1 MPDYRLRGAVR
12 GEAGEIGAPIL
23 DEVLT
28 ATDAKEAVRLA
39 NSRSLTIDDAR
50 GERAL
55 AGGRERDPAV
65 VPAPRRSGRLTRAE
79 CPRGRP
85 ALRQDRPQ
93 ARPPAPAAPSRRPR
107 SGPTAGIGPAP
118 TANRPADVRQ

>member
-39 NSRSLTIDDAR
+39 NSRSLTIDDDAVNALWLVDASGTLLWSLR
-50 GERAL
+50 RAD
-55 AGGRERDPAV
+55 RED
-65 VPAPRRSGRLTRAE
+65 
-79 CPRGRP
+79 
-85 ALRQDRPQ
+85 
-93 ARPPAPAAPSRRPR
+93 
-107 SGPTAGIGPAP
+107 
-118 TANRPADVRQ
+118 